1 MTNKE
6 NEALKKE
13 SSKSKSKSNYN
24 NSGSVDQALDEL
36 QKIVKVFG
44 QKSFPDKIAK
54 SYVKGAG
61 VPCGKWSLGKY
72 ETMIFLKGNAE
83 YMKRC
88 DTLAQAKI
96 QHKEVKRCVE
106 KYNFDNQ
113 YNHYR
118 LVLRGHENDVLIKK
132 EDWNNLLSYLQES
145 KALRSRHSKYTK

>member
-1 MTNKE
+1 MNEKQE
-6 NEALKKE
+6 NEE
-13 SSKSKSKSNYN
+13 NRSFSNN
-24 NSGSVDQALDEL
+24 DKVGKAVKQNSVGEYFISTVRLPNAYMFD
-36 QKIVKVFG
+36 
-44 QKSFPDKIAK
+44 
-54 SYVKGAG
+54 
-61 VPCGKWSLGKY
+61 GKWSFGKY